1 MIKISNMKNKKS
13 KIIIGA
19 GVILIV
25 LALVGFFGIFLPF
38 RSVLA
43 SANGLKASA
52 KEAYEAAK
60 NQNITETSEKLKITR
75 NKLNETSNKLKALT
89 WVGYIPVLGTY
100 YQDAKHFVNAGYGGL
115 DSADIVVESIE
126 PYADL
131 LGLKGQ
137 GSFVGGTAEER
148 IRKAVETMDKVTPN
162 LGKLA
167 EKMSAIRKEID
178 QVDEAKYP
186 QNFQGKAI
194 RPQIKQVKD
203 IVDQVDQALVDARP
217 LLEILPS
224 LLGQPTEKKYLVLF
238 QNDKE
243 LRSSGGFI
251 TAYAVLRL
259 DKGKIIVEGSDD
271 IYNLDNKMARKVS
284 APPAILKY
292 LPNVR
297 QWNLRDANISPDYF
311 VSMKNFE
318 ELYSFIPNPTKVSGI
333 IAIDTQFLVKVMDVL
348 GAIPVYGTEFT
359 TKILP
364 VCNCPEVIYELE
376 LYADKPVNY
385 AKGSRKDII
394 GALMNSIMH
403 KALSSSPKLYWGPLF
418 QAGIN
423 ALNEKH
429 VLVYLKDEGAQKA
442 VEALNIGGRI
452 REYDADYLHINDT
465 NFAGAKSN
473 MYVAESVEQ
482 KISVASDGTITK
494 TLTIDYK
501 NPQPPSDCNL
511 ERGELC
517 LNGILR
523 NFVRI
528 YVPKGSQLVDF
539 RGSEVKMTTTEDLG
553 KTVFEGFLTVRPL
566 GSAQLVVNY
575 QLPFKQ
581 AAGKDYKM
589 LMQKQ
594 PGTEGNEYSVLMN
607 GKKVDKFKLLFDKE
621 ISYKL

>member
-594 PGTEGNEYSVLMN
+594 PGTDGNEYSVLMN